1 MLNSILAYFDG
12 DVSFVFDTSFFLRF
26 VFSPSPAL
34 LKGLGLTVVAA
45 VTSQVLG
52 VILGCLLALAGLSR
66 FGLLRGFNQSYL
78 FFFRGT
84 PVLVQLVLIYYG
96 LPYLL
101 GGADL
106 FPPRV
111 FIGPLWVQGA
121 LVAGIVTFGLH
132 EAAYMSEIIRAGI
145 QSIDEGQSEAAQA
158 LGMTPALAMRRII
171 LPQAA
176 RVIVPPLGNQFNQML
191 KTTSLLSV
199 IAVPELFRVAE
210 EVQSATYKSFEVYLG
225 VSVYYLAL
233 TGAWTIIQI
242 LIERSLSGSR
252 RAVTANTRAA

>member
-1 MLNSILAYFDG
+1 MLDYLLSYFDG
-12 DVSFVFDTSFFLRF
+12 DAGLVFDTGFFLRF
-26 VFSPSPAL
+26 VFQPSAPL
-34 LKGLGLTVVAA
+34 IKGLGLTLLAAIISQIAGVA
-45 VTSQVLG
+45 
-52 VILGCLLALAGLSR
+52 LGCVLALAGLSR
-66 FGLLRGFNQSYL
+66 VLPVRAINKAYL

-96 LPYLL
+96 LPYVL
-101 GGADL
+101 GGVDL

-111 FIGPLWVQGA
+111 VLGPVWIQGA
-121 LVAGIVTFGLH
+121 LLAGIVTFGLH

-145 QSIDEGQSEAAQA
+145 QSIDDGQSEAARA

-176 RVIVPPLGNQFNQML
+176 RVILPPLGNQFNQML

-199 IAVPELFRVAE
+199 IAVPELFRIAE

-233 TGAWTIIQI
+233 TGGWTVLQMGM
-242 LIERSLSGSR
+242 ERWLARSR
-252 RAVTANTRAA
+252 RTVATRGAES